1 MTCAR
6 GLDVAF
12 CIMCGELMRSARAAV
27 GPTDAAQ
34 LLATSESEAHGALM
48 GWPQRIS
55 AKATCAR
62 RTWGLCAPCAW
73 VIGLGLPLDLLRR
86 KSGQDTTAVAHSHSD
101 LPATGGIENP

>member
-1 MTCAR
+1 MRAR
-6 GLDVAF
+6 TRLLHE
-12 CIMCGELMRSARAAV
+12 MCGELSSRR
-27 GPTDAAQ
+27 TDAAQ
-34 LLATSESEAHGALM
+34 LLGSESDAHGALM
-48 GWPQRIS
+48 SWPQRIS
-55 AKATCAR
+55 SKATCAR